1 MVRTPE
7 SFLELLVTASCGRCD
22 DALDWLLSMPELA
35 GRKLVTRDVVDDEAL
50 LDRYGERVPV
60 LLVGSAELDWPFDAE
75 TLRRALLWPS
85 PTSAPSMIDGG
96 AGPKAG

>member
-35 GRKLVTRDVVDDEAL
+35 GRTLVTRDVVDDDAL

-60 LLVGSAELDWPFDAE
+60 LRVGRAELDWPFDAE
-75 TLRRALLWPS
+75 MLRRALGSQTPS
-85 PTSAPSMIDGG
+85 GRDIR
-96 AGPKAG
+96 

>member
-7 SFLELLVTASCGRCD
+7 SLLELLVTASCGRCD

-35 GRKLVTRDVVDDEAL
+35 GRTLITRDVVDDEAL

-60 LLVGSAELDWPFDAE
+60 LRVGRAELDWPFDPEA
-75 TLRRALLWPS
+75 LRRALDSWG
-85 PTSAPSMIDGG
+85 SAH
-96 AGPKAG
+96 

>member
-7 SFLELLVTASCGRCD
+7 SYLELLVTASCGRCD

-35 GRKLVTRDVVDDEAL
+35 GRTLVTRDVVDDEAL

-60 LLVGSAELDWPFDAE
+60 LRVGCAELDWPFDAE
-75 TLRRALLWPS
+75 ALRWALLLAS
-85 PTSAPSMIDGG
+85 PTFASQNRAR
-96 AGPKAG
+96 

>member
-35 GRKLVTRDVVDDEAL
+35 GRTLVTRDVVDDDAL

-60 LLVGSAELDWPFDAE
+60 LRVGRAELDWPFDAE
-75 TLRRALLWPS
+75 VLRRALSSQTPS
-85 PTSAPSMIDGG
+85 GRDVR
-96 AGPKAG
+96 